1 MLVGLVSDTH
11 GTLPGGVARVFSGCQ
26 RILHAGD
33 VGSLE
38 VLRELESIA
47 PTDAVAG
54 NMDGALT
61 GVLDELLRVTLAG
74 ANVIVAH
81 RLEDALRAHRASPA
95 DVLVVGHTHVP
106 MVERRE
112 GVLVV
117 NPGSVS
123 RPRSAAGATVGV
135 LEIAADGVSARIVAV

>member
-1 MLVGLVSDTH
+1 MLVGLISDTH
-11 GTLPGGVARVFSGCQ
+11 GVLPAGVARAFSGCQ

-33 VGSLE
+33 VGSIE

-54 NMDGALT
+54 NVDAALA
-61 GVLDELLRVTLAG
+61 GVLDQLLRVTLAG
-74 ANVIVAH
+74 SSVIVAH
-81 RLEDALRAHRASPA
+81 RLEEALRAHRASPA